1 MLYELDRENPERS
14 TRISIRSP
22 DHFNILEKVI
32 EDFVRFRLS
41 ETVSEDHLMLIGQE
55 RKWQEEADLLA
66 LDKEGTLYIFELKR
80 WQSQSENIL
89 QVMRYGQILGRY
101 TYQKLENLA
110 KGQKI
115 VTSSMVDEH
124 KEHFGL
130 KTPIDKSQFNK
141 KQHFVLV
148 TNGVDAD
155 TISAVDYWSTMGVKI
170 SCSPYRLYEI
180 NGKPYLQFD
189 TFNPNG
195 EIVVETNSQYFIVNT
210 NSTWDEMAYRDMLG
224 DGKTGKAAAYG
235 SRKSAV
241 CNIPKNSVIYLYHT
255 TVGVIA
261 KGKATDTFQRIDYED
276 DTDGEFFVP
285 LDFEWSLDQ
294 NEWQGRAV
302 RPSDINERLNS
313 GHRFRQTAF
322 AISEDVAQAIDEIAE
337 EKR

>member
-1 MLYELDRENPERS
+1 
-14 TRISIRSP
+14 
-22 DHFNILEKVI
+22 
-32 EDFVRFRLS
+32 
-41 ETVSEDHLMLIGQE
+41 
-55 RKWQEEADLLA
+55 
-66 LDKEGTLYIFELKR
+66 
-80 WQSQSENIL
+80 
-89 QVMRYGQILGRY
+89 MRYGQIFGRY
-101 TYQKLENLA
+101 TYAELENLA
-110 KGQKI
+110 KRQKI
-115 VTSSMVDEH
+115 VTSPLVDEH

-130 KTPIDKSQFNK
+130 KAPMDKSKFNE

-180 NGKPYLQFD
+180 DGKPYLQFD
-189 TFNPNG
+189 TFNPEG
-195 EIVVETNSQYFIVNT
+195 EIIVETNSQYFIVNT
-210 NSTWDEMAYRDMLG
+210 NRTWDETAYRDMLG

-261 KGKATDTFQRIDYED
+261 KGRATDTFQRTDHD
-276 DTDGEFFVP
+276 DDPDGGFFVP
-285 LDFEWSLDQ
+285 LDLEWSLDQ

-302 RPSDINERLNS
+302 QPSDINARLNS

-322 AISEDVAQAIDEIAE
+322 AISEDMAQAIDEIAE
-337 EKR
+337 EKGRPLVGV